1 MAQAPREVYPH
12 GHHPSVLRSHRWR
25 TAENSAGYL
34 LPLLRPTD
42 RLLDIGVGPGTIT
55 VDLATR
61 VPAGTVVGIDNAPAA
76 LEAARTL
83 TTARNVTNL
92 TLQPGDAYAL
102 DFDADSFDVVHA
114 HQVLQHL
121 ADPVAALREMRRV
134 CRPGGVV
141 AARDADYAAMTWYPD
156 HPALTRWLAL
166 YRPLARAGGGEPD
179 AGRRLRAWALAAG
192 FQPGHRVCVGVV
204 LQHRRGPGLVVRLLG
219 GTAAFLR
226 PRHPDGRRRAGR
238 QAGTCASCRR
248 LAGMGGAHP
257 APGSPSSMEKSWLDI
272 ERLHSGNLGIVR
284 WGVSSLV
291 N

>member
-1 MAQAPREVYPH
+1 MPQTPREVYPH

-34 LPLLRPTD
+34 LPLLRSTD

-76 LEAARTL
+76 LEAARSL
-83 TTARNVTNL
+83 TVARNVTNL

-134 CRPGGVV
+134 CRPGGIV

-192 FQPGHRVCVGVV
+192 FNRVIASASAWCFSTEDE
-204 LQHRRGPGLVVRLLG
+204 LAWWSDSWAERLLSSDLA
-219 GTAAFLR
+219 TQMVAAGLADKPELALLAAGWREWAEHPGAWFAVLHGEILA
-226 PRHPDGRRRAGR
+226 RH
-238 QAGTCASCRR
+238 
-248 LAGMGGAHP
+248 
-257 APGSPSSMEKSWLDI
+257 
-272 ERLHSGNLGIVR
+272 
-284 WGVSSLV
+284 
-291 N
+291 